1 MNEKRSLAPLFLW
14 AVGLSTASIL
24 AAAGDGL
31 SKMRRIDL
39 KLVAKI
45 SDAAREFQKLVIAA
59 GAKAK
64 FVDGSCQAVCDV
76 AVQAAYA
83 LQSAIVELRVQ
94 TALAPDLQSP
104 CRADSLAHY
113 GAGFG
118 LALFAG
124 Q

>member
-1 MNEKRSLAPLFLW
+1 MW
-14 AVGLSTASIL
+14 AVGLSAASIL
-24 AAAGDGL
+24 AAAGDGFGEMGGL
-31 SKMRRIDL
+31 YLQII
-39 KLVAKI
+39 AKV

-64 FVDGSCQAVCDV
+64 FVDGSCQAACDV

-104 CRADSLAHY
+104 CRADSLAHH

-118 LALFAG
+118 QVLVAG

>member
-14 AVGLSTASIL
+14 AVGLSAASIL

-39 KLVAKI
+39 KLIAKI

-64 FVDGSCQAVCDV
+64 LFEGSCQAACDV

-83 LQSAIVELRVQ
+83 L
-94 TALAPDLQSP
+94 
-104 CRADSLAHY
+104 
-113 GAGFG
+113 
-118 LALFAG
+118 
-124 Q
+124 